1 MSWKLG
7 LTKNLINLLINIK
20 REKKKYEKNLQNI
33 YIKLS
38 EFSYQDKYTFSPIRV
53 MQSVNC

>member
-33 YIKLS
+33 YIKL
-38 EFSYQDKYTFSPIRV
+38 
-53 MQSVNC
+53 